1 MNREEIDY
9 VQSAIGY
16 TFKNLRLLNQA
27 FTRKSYATENP
38 GTLDNEVLEFYGDRV
53 LDLYVTRMMYQE
65 FSSLTNRG
73 MESKMSEGELS
84 KIRSSFVNKETLAK
98 CIQSFGFQQYLY
110 LGKSD
115 IINEV
120 QKNPSVQEDLFEA
133 ILGAVAVDCNW
144 NFQKLDQVCETMLQ
158 ANSMNPYLID
168 LVKEK
173 AAALSFGEVFATAAT
188 HPPQITD
195 VPEPYNI
202 FIHKHIHQPGS
213 IFCTSKNPYTKEHEI
228 VVWVGKFF
236 FQGVGQTAFQAML
249 NGYQQAYQ
257 FLCQEEINRHIQ
269 QLDLANPVS
278 QIHELVQKKIIPNP
292 VYHFIEYHDEDG
304 NPIWRCTLTSHGFS
318 GDFMAE
324 GSGKKEVKQQAALKF
339 LQALAHPKDENEG
352 GAE

>member
-9 VQSAIGY
+9 VQSTIGY
-16 TFKNLRLLNQA
+16 TFENVRLLNQA

-65 FSSLTNRG
+65 FSSLTKSG
-73 MESKMSEGELS
+73 MESRMSEGELS
-84 KIRSSFVNKETLAK
+84 KIRSSFVNKETLAR
-98 CIQSFGFQQYLY
+98 CIQSFEFQQYLY

-133 ILGAVAVDCNW
+133 ILGAVAADCDW

-158 ANSMNPYLID
+158 MATINSYLTF
-168 LVKEK
+168 LVREK
-173 AAALSFGEVFATAAT
+173 SHLLGFGEPIYKPAGY
-188 HPPQITD
+188 QQSYQNM
-195 VPEPYNI
+195 EPYNLFNI
-202 FIHKHIHQPGS
+202 RFLVGPFS
-213 IFCTSKNPYTKEHEI
+213 PKNPKTGFYEI
-228 VVWVGKFF
+228 AVKIGEQNFLGTGIGPY
-236 FQGVGQTAFQAML
+236 QAFL
-249 NGYQQAYQ
+249 NADQQAYQ

-269 QLDLANPVS
+269 QLDLTNPVS
-278 QIHELVQKKIIPNP
+278 QIHELVQKKIIPDP

-318 GDFMAE
+318 GNFMAE
-324 GSGKKEVKQQAALKF
+324 GSGKKEVKQQAALSF
-339 LQALAHPKDENEG
+339 LQALVHPKRENEG

>member
-16 TFKNLRLLNQA
+16 TFKNLRLLDQA

-84 KIRSSFVNKETLAK
+84 KIRSSFVNKETLAR
-98 CIQSFGFQQYLY
+98 CIQSFEFQQYLY

-133 ILGAVAVDCNW
+133 ILGAVAADCDW
-144 NFQKLDQVCETMLQ
+144 NFQKLDRVCETMLQ
-158 ANSMNPYLID
+158 MVTINSYLTF
-168 LVKEK
+168 LVREK
-173 AAALSFGEVFATAAT
+173 SHLLGFGEPIYKPAGY
-188 HPPQITD
+188 QQSYQD
-195 VPEPYNI
+195 MEPYNLFNI
-202 FIHKHIHQPGS
+202 RFSVGFGHSP
-213 IFCTSKNPYTKEHEI
+213 KNPKTGLYEI
-228 VVWVGKFF
+228 AVKIGEQNFL
-236 FQGVGQTAFQAML
+236 GTGIGPYQALL
-249 NGYQQAYQ
+249 NTDQQAYQ
-257 FLCQEEINRHIQ
+257 FLCQEEIKQQFQ

-278 QIHELVQKKIIPNP
+278 QIHELVQKKVIPNP
-292 VYHFIEYHDEDG
+292 VYRFMEYHDGDG

>member
-16 TFKNLRLLNQA
+16 TFKNLRLLDQA

-65 FSSLTNRG
+65 FSSLTKSG
-73 MESKMSEGELS
+73 MESRMSEGELS
-84 KIRSSFVNKETLAK
+84 KIRSSFV
-98 CIQSFGFQQYLY
+98 
-110 LGKSD
+110 
-115 IINEV
+115 NEV

-133 ILGAVAVDCNW
+133 ILGAVAADCDW

-188 HPPQITD
+188 YPPQITD

-228 VVWVGKFF
+228 VVWVGELH
-236 FQGVGQTAFQAML
+236 FQGVGQTSCQALL
-249 NGYQQAYQ
+249 NGYQRAYQ

-269 QLDLANPVS
+269 QLDLTNPVS

-304 NPIWRCTLTSHGFS
+304 NPIWRCTLTSHGFN
-318 GDFMAE
+318 GNFMAK
-324 GSGKKEVKQQAALKF
+324 GSGKKEVKQQAALSF
-339 LQALAHPKDENEG
+339 LQALVHPKRENEG
-352 GAE
+352 GTE